1 MKRII
6 ISDEEKNKIL
16 HMHES
21 FKKESRII
29 KEDETDVVLT
39 KQVQCFLK
47 KKGYNV
53 PDNGQYNKVTID
65 AVKKFQSTKKG
76 IDQDGD
82 FGSQTIDS
90 LTPDER
96 IDFEACGDT
105 IDRIKSLFMR
115 GVKLIDQ
122 WRGIK

>member
-47 KKGYNV
+47 KKGYREVAMNWRIDPYEIDLIMIDKDQLV
-53 PDNGQYNKVTID
+53 FVEVKTRSTDAYGNPLD
-65 AVKKFQSTKKG
+65 AVKTLKG
-76 IDQDGD
+76 L
-82 FGSQTIDS
+82 FG
-90 LTPDER
+90 
-96 IDFEACGDT
+96 
-105 IDRIKSLFMR
+105 M
-115 GVKLIDQ
+115 
-122 WRGIK
+122 